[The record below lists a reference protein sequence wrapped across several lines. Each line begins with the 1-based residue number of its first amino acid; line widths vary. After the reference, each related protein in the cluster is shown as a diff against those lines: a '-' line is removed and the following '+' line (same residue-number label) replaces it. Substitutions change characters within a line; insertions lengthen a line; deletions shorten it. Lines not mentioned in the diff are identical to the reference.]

1 MLCVASSNAHLRE
14 ECCFEF
20 IRRYTKKKFILR
32 LNKITPEFCDETDS
46 KVIVYGLKFILHFF
60 RIFGDLIQNI
70 TICLLDDCAVKASYV
85 IEYLCHFCS
94 RSLKKI
100 CFQSLFMDIF
110 GFFNRFLI
118 NIKEIVFVSC
128 ILSENFKHFNLF
140 FPNVKNM
147 DFNGWNTVCSEFY
160 RDLVEGCDLLQF
172 IEKLGIIVRCD
183 N

>member
-46 KVIVYGLKFILHFF
+46 KVIVYGLKFILQFF

-70 TICLLDDCAVKASYV
+70 TICLLDDCAVKASFV
-85 IEYLCHFCS
+85 IKYLCHFCS

-100 CFQSLFMDIF
+100 CFQNLFMDIF

-128 ILSENFKHFNLF
+128 ILSENNLF

-160 RDLVEGCDLLQF
+160 RDLVEGCDLLHF
-172 IEKLGIIVRCD
+172 IEKLGTIVRCD